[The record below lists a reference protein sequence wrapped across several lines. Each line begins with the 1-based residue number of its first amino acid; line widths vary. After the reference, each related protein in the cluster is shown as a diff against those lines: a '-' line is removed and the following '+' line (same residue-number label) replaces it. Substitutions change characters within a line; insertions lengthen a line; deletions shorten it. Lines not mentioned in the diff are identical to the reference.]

1 MATVL
6 ENYYGYRQQLLQR
19 MAKPPISPADLWI
32 YGEIQYRIG
41 VLETCQMYLRS
52 APITREVPCLQG
64 HYMMLDAYV
73 QNLARERRYGPN
85 RGPDT
90 QKERDAAQVNLERV
104 IQDYRKR
111 FTGFQPAEPEAYQ
124 KEIGRVITTLLPAWL
139 QRRAP
144 EKTKTGDAVPEH
156 LCAPEEQE
164 GGEQVM
170 NDGKQAALSAI
181 QKINA
186 VEGFDPTPLAVEYVD
201 LNTQEKRS
209 RLPVMAQ
216 LAWFRLKYPEGRV
229 AVAVTAAKD
238 CFVATA
244 RVYPS
249 YTNPPEQ
256 YLSEAT
262 ASRGYQA
269 DKPTVSPR
277 EWAQTAA
284 IGIALRNAGFGL
296 QFSAAGDSF
305 DSPAVDELGGII
317 WSGEDDPQTPLSAD
331 MPPAA
336 APVATQSPA
345 EPVDPLEKAMNTL
358 CPISKYKG
366 RTLGQVLRE
375 DPRAILWVATK
386 FTGDPEVSAAAKLIC
401 EQSVEQSA

>member
-1 MATVL
+1 MNDWEA
-6 ENYYGYRQQLLQR
+6 G
-19 MAKPPISPADLWI
+19 
-32 YGEIQYRIG
+32 
-41 VLETCQMYLRS
+41 RS
-52 APITREVPCLQG
+52 LG
-64 HYMMLDAYV
+64 H
-73 QNLARERRYGPN
+73 
-85 RGPDT
+85 
-90 QKERDAAQVNLERV
+90 
-104 IQDYRKR
+104 
-111 FTGFQPAEPEAYQ
+111 PEDQ
-124 KEIGRVITTLLPAWL
+124 CGGRVRSDTACSGVCRPQHPGEAFPAS
-139 QRRAP
+139 
-144 EKTKTGDAVPEH
+144 GDGAAGVVP
-156 LCAPEEQE
+156 
-164 GGEQVM
+164 
-170 NDGKQAALSAI
+170 
-181 QKINA
+181 
-186 VEGFDPTPLAVEYVD
+186 
-201 LNTQEKRS
+201 
-209 RLPVMAQ
+209 AQ
-216 LAWFRLKYPEGRV
+216 ISGGRV
-229 AVAVTAAKD
+229 SVAVTAAKD

-317 WSGEDDPQTPLSAD
+317 WSREDEPQAPLTAD

>member
-1 MATVL
+1 M
-6 ENYYGYRQQLLQR
+6 
-19 MAKPPISPADLWI
+19 S
-32 YGEIQYRIG
+32 
-41 VLETCQMYLRS
+41 
-52 APITREVPCLQG
+52 
-64 HYMMLDAYV
+64 
-73 QNLARERRYGPN
+73 
-85 RGPDT
+85 
-90 QKERDAAQVNLERV
+90 
-104 IQDYRKR
+104 
-111 FTGFQPAEPEAYQ
+111 
-124 KEIGRVITTLLPAWL
+124 
-139 QRRAP
+139 
-144 EKTKTGDAVPEH
+144 
-156 LCAPEEQE
+156 
-164 GGEQVM
+164 
-170 NDGKQAALSAI
+170 
-181 QKINA
+181 
-186 VEGFDPTPLAVEYVD
+186 
-201 LNTQEKRS
+201 
-209 RLPVMAQ
+209 
-216 LAWFRLKYPEGRV
+216 
-229 AVAVTAAKD
+229 VAVTAAKD

-317 WSGEDDPQTPLSAD
+317 WSREDEPQAPLTAD